1 MEYSSFY
8 LFLKVLKINKKL
20 RNFLDISLFLYQKIF
35 ILQKLKINFDGIN
48 IDKLIQLLNKEF
60 KNFNNLNDKNNLVK
74 IIEEIQN
81 DKNNFYSQKNIIVAQ
96 NQEIKISLTKEI
108 KWTKNENI
116 IKLDIQQLYN
126 IPEKQ
131 ITIPS
136 GVFPNLKVL
145 YMNNKFIVPSS
156 MVINLSELIINY
168 CFSNKILFLNDINKE
183 EIDLNNLLY
192 LTIKSSPKKDGNHYY
207 DNIKHNSNYKIK
219 FHINNLQQFSIDTF
233 SNDDNS
239 FLISYFD
246 LDIIY
251 DASLNKKNK
260 DLYKLKEQYY
270 QFPSIMNSLNY
281 LSIKNKI
288 VINRDFN
295 IIKNFEMKTF
305 KTGLKH
311 YWFNAEHFN
320 GDAKICRIHYLEE
333 KYEENKAKQKI
344 LKFYK
349 NYFYFNDINIPKN
362 NSLNVIKIRDRGR
375 NLKAS
380 DINKIFGIKKNNY
393 SVQEIYLNFNN
404 KAEKYYY
411 FLIKNIK

>member
-219 FHINNLQQFSIDTF
+219 FHIKNLQQFSIDTF

-288 VINRDFN
+288 VINRDFY
-295 IIKNFEMKTF
+295 IIINFEMKTF
-305 KTGLKH
+305 
-311 YWFNAEHFN
+311 
-320 GDAKICRIHYLEE
+320 
-333 KYEENKAKQKI
+333 I
-344 LKFYK
+344 LMEMPKFVE
-349 NYFYFNDINIPKN
+349 FII
-362 NSLNVIKIRDRGR
+362 
-375 NLKAS
+375 
-380 DINKIFGIKKNNY
+380 
-393 SVQEIYLNFNN
+393 
-404 KAEKYYY
+404 
-411 FLIKNIK
+411 